1 MKMPIGNLPAVI
13 AEFAQQVLIPAAGK
27 QGGSLPF
34 AVGIISGLV
43 AQRAPAMIEGYL
55 PLLKSLGAVDEQNRI
70 DVDLLYG
77 EAAKNLEAHPFSI
90 GSYKPDKGDLDA
102 LKEIM
107 NRHGE

>member
-70 DVDLLYG
+70 DVDLLYA
-77 EAAKNLEAHPFSI
+77 EARDGGGLSSEDVRTLEKAWCAVATI
-90 GSYKPDKGDLDA
+90 KA
-102 LKEIM
+102 VCKE
-107 NRHGE
+107 